1 MVVCKRLVKLL
12 REKKGAVVLGRQAGN
27 VLAGEKVH
35 RTNQAGSM
43 FQHNKESFRK
53 MWVEVGEATGTK
65 WRVDVEMFEVDRP
78 VKRVQETDRR
88 AIRFSIWR
96 E

>member
-1 MVVCKRLVKLL
+1 VKLL

-27 VLAGEKVH
+27 FLAGEKVH
-35 RTNQAGSM
+35 RTNQAWSM
-43 FQHNKESFRK
+43 FQHNEESFRK
-53 MWVEVGEATGTK
+53 MWVEVGKATGTK

-78 VKRVQETDRR
+78 VKRFQKSDRR
-88 AIRFSIWR
+88 AIRLSVWR